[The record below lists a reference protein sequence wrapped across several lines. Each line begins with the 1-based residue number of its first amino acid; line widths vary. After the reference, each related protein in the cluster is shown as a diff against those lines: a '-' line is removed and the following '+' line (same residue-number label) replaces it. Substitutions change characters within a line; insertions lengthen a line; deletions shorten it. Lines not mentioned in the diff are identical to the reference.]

1 MCLFKSRKEEQ
12 KLTQSPMNLHQ
23 KLIEIRKNI
32 GSIEKDKKGF
42 NYDYVSG
49 SQILSKVIGTM
60 NDLGVLL
67 IPKVLSQS
75 HEMHTVQMKNKVAT
89 VFVVSGE
96 MTYTWLNA
104 EEPTQTLEVP
114 FYYTGSQDE
123 VSKAYGSALTY
134 AERYFLIKFFN
145 LPVENNNY
153 GGYGSNQQPTY
164 NQQQNYRNGPATNAS
179 ITPEQKR
186 KLRLAIEA
194 ASTRMNVDGSV
205 VFSFAKTQLNIAEN
219 ITTKQLNNEQAN
231 IVIAFISK
239 MQNIS

>member
-1 MCLFKSRKEEQ
+1 M
-12 KLTQSPMNLHQ
+12 TQSPMNLHQ

-42 NYDYVSG
+42 NYEYVSG
-49 SQILSKVIGTM
+49 SQILTKVIGTM
-60 NDLGVLL
+60 NELGVLL

-75 HEMHTVQMKNKVAT
+75 HEMHLVQMKNKTAT

-104 EEPTQTLEVP
+104 EDPTQTLEVP

-145 LPVENNNY
+145 LPIENSNY
-153 GGYGSNQQPTY
+153 GGQSQNYNPSY
-164 NQQQNYRNGPATNAS
+164 NQRQYHSNGPAS
-179 ITPEQKR
+179 ITPQQKR
-186 KLRLAIEA
+186 ELRLAIEA
-194 ASTRMNVDGSV
+194 ASARIKVDGSV
-205 VFSFAKTQLNIAEN
+205 VFSFAKSQLNIAEN
-219 ITTKQLNNEQAN
+219 ITTKQLNTEQAN
-231 IVIAFISK
+231 IVIKFIST